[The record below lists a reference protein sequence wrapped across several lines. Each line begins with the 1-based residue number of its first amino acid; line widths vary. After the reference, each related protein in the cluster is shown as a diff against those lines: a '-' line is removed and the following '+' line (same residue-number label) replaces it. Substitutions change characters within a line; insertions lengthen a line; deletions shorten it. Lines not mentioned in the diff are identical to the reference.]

1 MARCPGPQPRSFA
14 RRGLP
19 LRQSAKSLAH
29 RLRLWTYPGR
39 AEGPQRDCLPCAAK
53 PNEFSPLRYVLLLTL
68 LLGAGAALADGVN
81 WGDLSPSQQALLKNQ
96 QAEWANLSIERQATL
111 ARGAERWLALT
122 PEEQNRA
129 RVRLERYKQM
139 TPAQRQD
146 VLAKRE
152 QFRAL
157 APERQRIL
165 HERHEQFKKL
175 PVEEQ
180 KQIRE
185 AYGQSRRQSSEQ
197 NRQLRECLNREAD
210 GEAVDCSRYTA
221 PEKSPR
227 NMDPNKD
234 APGVRLPKL

>member
-1 MARCPGPQPRSFA
+1 MNLQALEMV
-14 RRGLP
+14 RRG
-19 LRQSAKSLAH
+19 RSASNRRALLAGEK
-29 RLRLWTYPGR
+29 RFVDRPR
-39 AEGPQRDCLPCAAK
+39 AGGARNGARTWAAK
-53 PNEFSPLRYVLLLTL
+53 LPRAL
-68 LLGAGAALADGVN
+68 LLGALLTLTSVAWAAGVN

-96 QAEWANLSIERQATL
+96 QTEWANLSTERQEIL

-122 PEEQNRA
+122 PDKQTQA
-129 RVRLERYKQM
+129 RTRLERYQQM

-157 APERQRIL
+157 APERQRKL

-185 AYGQSRRQSSEQ
+185 AYGQSRRQTLEQ
-197 NRQLRECLNREAD
+197 NRQLRDCLNREVN